1 MSNLAFTLNGVIMK
15 HSTEVKNN
23 LRFKRI
29 SVKCSNTD
37 EIHDLLSALSSWGKI
52 TDPVSNIQV
61 ILNVD
66 DDPYT
71 KRFIALDDYGIC
83 LNLKIY
89 DDVVPVQFK
98 SIAVNIKSKTVKDV
112 DGSKFKKKFLEANLV
127 LEKQSLDGDKR
138 FDDLYLKHTE
148 PDEETG
154 KDVIVP
160 LPIEFSQIERFSLF
174 GEPEQVTPEDDDSDD
189 AMPQV
194 YQTV

>member
-23 LRFKRI
+23 LLFKRI

-174 GEPEQVTPEDDDSDD
+174 GEPEQDTP
-189 AMPQV
+189 
-194 YQTV
+194 YR